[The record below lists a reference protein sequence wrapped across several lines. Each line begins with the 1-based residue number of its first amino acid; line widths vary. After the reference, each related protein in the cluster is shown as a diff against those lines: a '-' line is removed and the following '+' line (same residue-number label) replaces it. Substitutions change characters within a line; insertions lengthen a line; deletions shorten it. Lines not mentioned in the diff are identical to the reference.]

1 LQALHGSTHVKT
13 PGTDRYIAAGALLL
27 LVLGCVLVLR
37 PFATALAWAGI
48 LVMTGWAPFVRLERA
63 LGMGRLL
70 PAALATLSIAL
81 LVLVP
86 VIAVAIGLSVNLAQ
100 LGVAVKALLDQGLP
114 AAPGWLGDLP
124 LIGVWLEQY
133 WAQYVHDG
141 HRLVAEIRR
150 WGPALQNFALSA
162 GEVVTDGVLD
172 VALSVFLA
180 FFLFQRGEA
189 IAARIRIALEHV
201 SGERAATLIDL
212 IHRTVAGVVYGVLGT
227 ALAQGVLATI
237 GFALAGVPGAVLLGT
252 ATFFLSVVPIGPPM
266 IWGGAAIWLFSA
278 GRPGWALFVALW
290 GLLIVSTVDNLIKPL
305 IISRGARLPFP
316 VVFLG
321 VVGGVLA
328 FGVIGAFLG
337 PALLAVGY
345 RLATEWTAP
354 GEPPATPGPAQR

>member
-1 LQALHGSTHVKT
+1 MQALHGSTHVKT
-13 PGTDRYIAAGALLL
+13 PGTDRYMAAGALLL

-124 LIGVWLEQY
+124 LIGVWLDQY

-150 WGPALQNFALSA
+150 WGPALQDFALSA

-266 IWGGAAIWLFSA
+266 VWGGAAIWLFSA

-290 GLLIVSTVDNLIKPL
+290 GFLVVSTVDNLIKPL

-354 GEPPATPGPAQR
+354 GEPPASPGPAQR